1 MFAWEQRKLGEVAT
15 RVTRKNKNL
24 ESTLPLTIS
33 AQLGLVDQISYF
45 DKRIASSNLTNY
57 ILLNRGE
64 FAYNKSY
71 SNGYPFGAVKR
82 LNRYDKGVIP
92 SLYIAFMPNTIFIN
106 SDFMEMYFETSL
118 WHKEVSA
125 RASEGARNHGL
136 LNISPSDFMDIYMK
150 IPEKIEE
157 QKKIAKFLEDF
168 DSLIALHQ
176 RKPFIKNG
184 GIKMITSNFTC
195 DSLFKDYF
203 EFWIKLYKEGAVRP
217 VTLEKYR
224 NNQKHITKI
233 IPNLKM
239 KDFDRNAYQELLN
252 QYALTH
258 ERQTVIDFHHQVKGA
273 ILDAVDDGLIDRD
286 PTRKAIFKGKAPREK
301 KQKYLNQFELHN
313 LLEDLDLGMEITWD
327 WLILLIAKTGLR
339 FSEALGLT
347 PADFDFARQ
356 TISVNKTWDYKTNT
370 GFQPTK
376 NRSSIRKVQMDWQLG
391 MQFQH
396 LIKNL
401 NEDEPIFVNGP
412 VCNSTPNNCLA
423 RHCRK
428 CGIPEISI
436 HGLRHTH
443 ASLLMFAG
451 VSIASVSRR
460 LGHSSITTT
469 QKVYMHIISE
479 LENQDNDLVMRYLS
493 SLS

>member
-1 MFAWEQRKLGEVAT
+1 MSVFLSAWEQRKLREVVNFLDTLRKPLEGAK
-15 RVTRKNKNL
+15 RVKGPYPYYGA
-24 ESTLPLTIS
+24 SGI
-33 AQLGLVDQISYF
+33 VDYVDGYLF
-45 DKRIASSNLTNY
+45 DEEL
-57 ILLNRGE
+57 ILLSEDGANITERNYPVCFLASGKYWVNNHAHVLKIKE
-64 FAYNKSY
+64 DNDNNFICNSLERKDYTKYNTGMAMPK
-71 SNGYPFGAVKR
+71 
-82 LNRYDKGVIP
+82 LNKETCKGIPIMCPNYD
-92 SLYIAFMPNTIFIN
+92 
-106 SDFMEMYFETSL
+106 
-118 WHKEVSA
+118 
-125 RASEGARNHGL
+125 
-136 LNISPSDFMDIYMK
+136 
-150 IPEKIEE
+150 E
-157 QKKIAKFLEDF
+157 QKKIGNYFRKFDT
-168 DSLIALHQ
+168 LITLHQ

-184 GIKMITSNFTC
+184 GIKMITSSFTC

-224 NNQKHITKI
+224 NNQKHIAKI

>member
-1 MFAWEQRKLGEVAT
+1 MGKTQSGVGFPNKEQGGHQGIPFFKVSDMNNEGNEFEMKISNNYVTEIQITNRKWKPISGVPAVIFAKVGAALM
-15 RVTRKNKNL
+15 
-24 ESTLPLTIS
+24 
-33 AQLGLVDQISYF
+33 
-45 DKRIASSNLTNY
+45 
-57 ILLNRGE
+57 LNR
-64 FAYNKSY
+64 
-71 SNGYPFGAVKR
+71 KR
-82 LNRYDKGVIP
+82 LVKVPFLIDNNAMAYIFNKKWDPYFGKILFDTLNLPRYAQIGALPSFNGSDIEKIKVMLP
-92 SLYIAFMPNTIFIN
+92 SL
-106 SDFMEMYFETSL
+106 
-118 WHKEVSA
+118 
-125 RASEGARNHGL
+125 
-136 LNISPSDFMDIYMK
+136 
-150 IPEKIEE
+150 EE
-157 QKKIAKFLEDF
+157 QQTLSQFFQNIN
-168 DSLIALHQ
+168 SLIALHQ

>member
-1 MFAWEQRKLGEVAT
+1 MFAWEQRKLGEIVEWS
-15 RVTRKNKNL
+15 KG
-24 ESTLPLTIS
+24 S
-33 AQLGLVDQISYF
+33 GLSKD
-45 DKRIASSNLTNY
+45 A
-57 ILLNRGE
+57 LNIQGI
-64 FAYNKSY
+64 
-71 SNGYPFGAVKR
+71 
-82 LNRYDKGVIP
+82 GVPVIHYAD
-92 SLYIAFMPNTIFIN
+92 LYKFN
-106 SDFMEMYFETSL
+106 SVQ
-118 WHKEVSA
+118 KEVIHWTM
-125 RASEGARNHGL
+125 N
-136 LNISPSDFMDIYMK
+136 DIGTK
-150 IPEKIEE
+150 IPENNLLFPMSDVTPDGMARTSTVLQSNVKAGVDVLIAKLNKNILSTFMSYQINRNKNQILPLVTGTTVRHINSKSLSTLKVTVPGKNE
-157 QKKIAKFLEDF
+157 QKYVGSILMRF

-224 NNQKHITKI
+224 NNQKHIAKI

-469 QKVYMHIISE
+469 QKVYMHIINE

>member
-1 MFAWEQRKLGEVAT
+1 MFAWEQRKLGEVFNQTLVAINPEIENVELWSLT
-15 RVTRKNKNL
+15 IEDGLTHKTARYNRQFLVKKEDNFKKVFPGDIVYNPMNMTLGAVGFNYMDIPVAVSGYYVTMQLNKNYDNCYFAVWL
-24 ESTLPLTIS
+24 KSPIALSLYKRYATGSLTEKQRVQFSTLSTIP
-33 AQLGLVDQISYF
+33 AVLPGYKEQQKIGAFFQQL
-45 DKRIASSNLTNY
+45 
-57 ILLNRGE
+57 
-64 FAYNKSY
+64 
-71 SNGYPFGAVKR
+71 
-82 LNRYDKGVIP
+82 
-92 SLYIAFMPNTIFIN
+92 
-106 SDFMEMYFETSL
+106 
-118 WHKEVSA
+118 
-125 RASEGARNHGL
+125 
-136 LNISPSDFMDIYMK
+136 
-150 IPEKIEE
+150 
-157 QKKIAKFLEDF
+157 
-168 DSLIALHQ
+168 DSLITLHQ

-224 NNQKHITKI
+224 NNQKHIAKI

-313 LLEDLDLGMEITWD
+313 LLEDLDLGMEVTWD

-469 QKVYMHIISE
+469 QKVYMHIINE

>member
-1 MFAWEQRKLGEVAT
+1 MGEVAKKIT
-15 RVTRKNKNL
+15 KGTTPHDKSWSGPVNYVKTESIDSNNGNISVIANTSLEEHEGYLKRSQLKENDVLFSIVGTLGRVGVVKKKDLPANTNQQICIIRPFEENSFFLLNALKTNRVKSFIKSDATIGAQPSLSLWQIEGLRIPFPNL
-24 ESTLPLTIS
+24 EEQQKIS
-33 AQLGLVDQISYF
+33 AF
-45 DKRIASSNLTNY
+45 
-57 ILLNRGE
+57 
-64 FAYNKSY
+64 F
-71 SNGYPFGAVKR
+71 VK
-82 LNRYDKGVIP
+82 L
-92 SLYIAFMPNTIFIN
+92 
-106 SDFMEMYFETSL
+106 
-118 WHKEVSA
+118 
-125 RASEGARNHGL
+125 
-136 LNISPSDFMDIYMK
+136 
-150 IPEKIEE
+150 
-157 QKKIAKFLEDF
+157 

-224 NNQKHITKI
+224 NNQKHIAKI

-273 ILDAVDDGLIDRD
+273 ILDAADDGLIDRD

>member
-1 MFAWEQRKLGEVAT
+1 MADIFDGTHQTPKYTDSGIKFVSVENIATLETEKYISQKAYESEYSNKQAEKGDVLMTRIGNIGTPKLIEKDEPLAYYVTLALLKPKNIDSNFLAWGISSPKVQRNIWKLTLHIAFPKKINLGEINQV
-15 RVTRKNKNL
+15 
-24 ESTLPLTIS
+24 SIS
-33 AQLGLVDQISYF
+33 
-45 DKRIASSNLTNY
+45 
-57 ILLNRGE
+57 
-64 FAYNKSY
+64 
-71 SNGYPFGAVKR
+71 
-82 LNRYDKGVIP
+82 IP
-92 SLYIAFMPNTIFIN
+92 SIN
-106 SDFMEMYFETSL
+106 
-118 WHKEVSA
+118 
-125 RASEGARNHGL
+125 
-136 LNISPSDFMDIYMK
+136 
-150 IPEKIEE
+150 E
-157 QKKIAKFLEDF
+157 QKKIGDF
-168 DSLIALHQ
+168 FKQLDSLIALHQ

-224 NNQKHITKI
+224 NNQKHIAKI

>member
-1 MFAWEQRKLGEVAT
+1 MGEVFDT
-15 RVTRKNKNL
+15 VTDYVANGSFKSLRDNVKSYTKENYAYMIRLQDASNNWKGPWLYTDEAGYSFLTKSKLHPNDIIMSNVGSVGKFFLIPELDKPMTLAPNAVLIKSSKNNALFLYQMMISTPMQVAVGRKTTPGVQLKINK
-24 ESTLPLTIS
+24 T
-33 AQLGLVDQISYF
+33 DF
-45 DKRIASSNLTNY
+45 KRIQTNLPS
-57 ILLNRGE
+57 LNEQEKIGE
-64 FAYNKSY
+64 FFKQ
-71 SNGYPFGAVKR
+71 
-82 LNRYDKGVIP
+82 L
-92 SLYIAFMPNTIFIN
+92 
-106 SDFMEMYFETSL
+106 
-118 WHKEVSA
+118 
-125 RASEGARNHGL
+125 
-136 LNISPSDFMDIYMK
+136 
-150 IPEKIEE
+150 
-157 QKKIAKFLEDF
+157 

-451 VSIASVSRR
+451 ISIASVSRR

>member
-1 MFAWEQRKLGEVAT
+1 MGEVVNIFSGWSPSNFKEGDSGSDIFIKVDDLNHST
-15 RVTRKNKNL
+15 REQLNSQMNVL
-24 ESTLPLTIS
+24 ESQKYKKIP
-33 AQLGLVDQISYF
+33 
-45 DKRIASSNLTNY
+45 
-57 ILLNRGE
+57 
-64 FAYNKSY
+64 
-71 SNGYPFGAVKR
+71 
-82 LNRYDKGVIP
+82 KG
-92 SLYIAFMPNTIFIN
+92 STIFPKRGAAIMTNKVRILGKSAYMDTNMMALEASDISSEFLYTFITKTGLFKIADTSTIPQIN
-106 SDFMEMYFETSL
+106 NKHINPYPIKLPTM
-118 WHKEVSA
+118 
-125 RASEGARNHGL
+125 
-136 LNISPSDFMDIYMK
+136 P
-150 IPEKIEE
+150 E
-157 QKKIAKFLEDF
+157 QKQIGKFFKQLDT
-168 DSLIALHQ
+168 LIALHQ
-176 RKPFIKNG
+176 RKSFIKNG
-184 GIKMITSNFTC
+184 GIKMITSSFTC

-224 NNQKHITKI
+224 NNQKHIAKI

>member
-1 MFAWEQRKLGEVAT
+1 MSVFLAAWEQRKLGEV
-15 RVTRKNKNL
+15 L
-24 ESTLPLTIS
+24 
-33 AQLGLVDQISYF
+33 SYEQPGP
-45 DKRIASSNLTNY
+45 Y
-57 ILLNRGE
+57 I
-64 FAYNKSY
+64 
-71 SNGYPFGAVKR
+71 V
-82 LNRYDKGVIP
+82 
-92 SLYIAFMPNTIFIN
+92 N
-106 SDFMEMYFETSL
+106 SDNYDNKFNVPVLTAGKSFILGFTN
-118 WHKEVSA
+118 EVKGIKK
-125 RASEGARNHGL
+125 ASE
-136 LNISPSDFMDIYMK
+136 SDPVIIFDDFTTGSHYVDFPFKVKSSALK
-150 IPEKIEE
+150 ILSKTNEKIDTKFIYEVLSRINYVPQSHERHWISQFSKFNVMIPTSQE
-157 QKKIAKFLEDF
+157 QEKVGNFLKQLDH
-168 DSLIALHQ
+168 LIALHQ

-224 NNQKHITKI
+224 NNQKYITKI

-469 QKVYMHIISE
+469 QKVYMHIINE

>member
-1 MFAWEQRKLGEVAT
+1 MGALFITAWEQRKLGEFIIEFHEKTTVNNQYPILT
-15 RVTRKNKNL
+15 SSRKGIFLQTDYYSGNQIASKDNTGYNIVPFGYFTYRHMSDDNIFRFNINKIVDKGIV
-24 ESTLPLTIS
+24 STLYPVFTTNKYLDSRYLQI
-33 AQLGLVDQISYF
+33 QLNHG
-45 DKRIASSNLTNY
+45 N
-57 ILLNRGE
+57 E
-64 FAYNKSY
+64 FAKYALLQKQGGSRTY
-71 SNGYPFGAVKR
+71 MYLSKLKKLV
-82 LNRYDKGVIP
+82 LT
-92 SLYIAFMPNTIFIN
+92 MPN
-106 SDFMEMYFETSL
+106 S
-118 WHKEVSA
+118 
-125 RASEGARNHGL
+125 
-136 LNISPSDFMDIYMK
+136 IS
-150 IPEKIEE
+150 E
-157 QKKIAKFLEDF
+157 QKIISNFF
-168 DSLIALHQ
+168 DTLDNLIALHQ
-176 RKPFIKNG
+176 RKPFIENG
-184 GIKMITSNFTC
+184 GQKMITSNFTR

-412 VCNSTPNNCLA
+412 VCN
-423 RHCRK
+423 
-428 CGIPEISI
+428 
-436 HGLRHTH
+436 
-443 ASLLMFAG
+443 
-451 VSIASVSRR
+451 
-460 LGHSSITTT
+460 
-469 QKVYMHIISE
+469 
-479 LENQDNDLVMRYLS
+479 
-493 SLS
+493 

>member
-1 MFAWEQRKLGEVAT
+1 MGEVAEIVGGGT
-15 RVTRKNKNL
+15 PSTKVKEYWDGDINWYSPVEIGNSIYTSGSVKRITKLGLEKSSAKILPKGTVLFTSRAGIGNTAILSKEAVTNQGFQSIVPKKKLLDSYFIFTETPFLKKYGEINGAG
-24 ESTLPLTIS
+24 STFVEVSGKQMAKMPLRLPL
-33 AQLGLVDQISYF
+33 L
-45 DKRIASSNLTNY
+45 
-57 ILLNRGE
+57 
-64 FAYNKSY
+64 
-71 SNGYPFGAVKR
+71 
-82 LNRYDKGVIP
+82 
-92 SLYIAFMPNTIFIN
+92 
-106 SDFMEMYFETSL
+106 
-118 WHKEVSA
+118 
-125 RASEGARNHGL
+125 
-136 LNISPSDFMDIYMK
+136 
-150 IPEKIEE
+150 EE
-157 QKKIAKFLEDF
+157 QKKIGVFFKQI

-469 QKVYMHIISE
+469 QKVYMHIINE